1 MAGNSNG
8 TGLELCSALHD
19 FIPTR
24 AGCSIKFPL
33 LFNFTRETME
43 DQELKKTVEQTI
55 AVLSETFMPEESLN
69 ESAKRYTSVQVAQAI
84 YDLTGASPSIELI
97 YQVMQEHGYRYV
109 VDETSATLKYV
120 WLLKYKNR

>member
-1 MAGNSNG
+1 MTAGNSNG
-8 TGLELCSALHD
+8 TGLEHCSALHD

-33 LFNFTRETME
+33 LFNFTRETM
-43 DQELKKTVEQTI
+43 DQELEKTVEPTI
-55 AVLSETFMPEESLN
+55 AVLSETFMPAASLN
-69 ESAKRYTSVQVAQAI
+69 DSAKRYTSVQVAQAI

-120 WLLKYKNR
+120 WLLKYNNR

>member
-1 MAGNSNG
+1 MTAGNSNG
-8 TGLELCSALHD
+8 TGLEHCSALHD

-33 LFNFTRETME
+33 LFNFTRKTM
-43 DQELKKTVEQTI
+43 DQELEKTVEQTI
-55 AVLSETFMPEESLN
+55 AVLSETFMPAASLN
-69 ESAKRYTSVQVAQAI
+69 DSAKRYTSVQVAQAI